1 VEAQGTPGLE
11 AGVRVRIWS
20 LDLPGR
26 EINGRF
32 VRLTRDS
39 ITLNQV
45 EYAGLAPVL
54 SLPLSHVGRVDV
66 NIGRNKLAI
75 GASVAAGAVLGAV
88 LVPALTTEPVTC
100 QLGYEDNPDC
110 SPVTADVVI
119 GLAAGAVAGWLFSQ
133 LAARERWARLRMD
146 VLLLDGSVKFHGGL
160 SVTF

>member
-1 VEAQGTPGLE
+1 MEAQGTPGLA
-11 AGVRVRIWS
+11 AGVRVRLWS

-26 EINGRF
+26 EINGKF
-32 VRLTRDS
+32 VRLTRHS

-45 EYAGLAPVL
+45 EYAGLDPIL
-54 SLPLSHVGRVDV
+54 SLPLSNVGRIDV
-66 NIGRNKLAI
+66 SIGRNHLAI
-75 GASVAAGAVLGAV
+75 GASVAAGAALGAV
-88 LVPALTTEPVTC
+88 LFPALTTEPVSC

-133 LAARERWARLRMD
+133 LIAKGRWARIRMD
-146 VLLLDGSVKFHGGL
+146 VLLLDGSVRFHGGL